1 MVEDLENEVTDLV
14 ARISV
19 PSSAD
24 VKKIDE
30 LTKHLKDE
38 REQTDKL
45 ANEKKKADEQ
55 LAKLEAELKKGN
67 SANSG
72 RISLLIRLLMM

>member
-1 MVEDLENEVTDLV
+1 MTDLV
-14 ARISV
+14 ARIAV

-24 VKKIDE
+24 HKKIDE
-30 LTKHLKDE
+30 LTKNLKEE
-38 REQTDKL
+38 REQRDKL

-72 RISLLIRLLMM
+72 K